1 MFPSPQATGF
11 TVYSKD
17 DCKYCKMVKE
27 ILEPFPNVVIIDCEP
42 FLVSQKEEFLQFIE
56 GLAKKPHR
64 TFPMVFHNGLFVGG
78 FLETFK
84 LCDTLEE

>member
-1 MFPSPQATGF
+1 MFPSPQADGF

-27 ILEPFPNVVIIDCEP
+27 ILEPFQYTVIDCEP
-42 FLVSQKEEFLQFIE
+42 YLVSQKEEFLQFIE

-64 TFPMVFHNGLFVGG
+64 TFPMVFHNGTFVGG

-84 LCDTLEE
+84 LCDTLES